1 MLTILCIIF
10 PVSYKRWL
18 SSKMFLMSAKQIRD
32 NTSFILSS
40 LVILHQ
46 ISRDFM
52 WWCMPWFKDIIFF
65 NGHQPCFNIE
75 YGPNYLIWHLLKSSY
90 STCFPKGLLCNTPS
104 KNFII
109 LRDLTQ
115 RQFNVLPPSKY
126 DLQHGPFLRDLQLEV
141 YKEMKNLKFFSHD
154 IIDLFMLKPL
164 DPNPFSH
171 NETHLLV
178 IIIIL

>member
-1 MLTILCIIF
+1 
-10 PVSYKRWL
+10 
-18 SSKMFLMSAKQIRD
+18 MSAKQIRD

-52 WWCMPWFKDIIFF
+52 WWCMPWFKDIILF
-65 NGHQPCFNIE
+65 NGHQPCFNID

-90 STCFPKGLLCNTPS
+90 STCLQKGLLCNAP
-104 KNFII
+104 
-109 LRDLTQ
+109 
-115 RQFNVLPPSKY
+115 
-126 DLQHGPFLRDLQLEV
+126 LQEFHYITWFVRNDNLMFYPHQSMTHGPFLRDLQLEV
-141 YKEMKNLKFFSHD
+141 YKETKNLKFFSHD